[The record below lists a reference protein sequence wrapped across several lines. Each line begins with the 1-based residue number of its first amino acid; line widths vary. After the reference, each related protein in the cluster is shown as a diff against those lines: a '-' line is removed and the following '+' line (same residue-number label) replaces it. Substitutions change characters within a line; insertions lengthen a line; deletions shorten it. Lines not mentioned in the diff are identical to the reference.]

1 MAFQGAQYST
11 LQWQILASF
20 ATNHRRG
27 FFWGFFAPDFPSI
40 HYRIRHCSRN
50 AVAAAPQYPGKP
62 LFYKG
67 FFLFPTVF
75 FPRGAYARALASPRG
90 AVSRHPSAAP
100 RHSVP
105 LRVIG
110 SCHARAQHSG

>member
-1 MAFQGAQYST
+1 NPDPRKTKPHAHK
-11 LQWQILASF
+11 
-20 ATNHRRG
+20 NVG
-27 FFWGFFAPDFPSI
+27 FVS
-40 HYRIRHCSRN
+40 SL
-50 AVAAAPQYPGKP
+50 KP